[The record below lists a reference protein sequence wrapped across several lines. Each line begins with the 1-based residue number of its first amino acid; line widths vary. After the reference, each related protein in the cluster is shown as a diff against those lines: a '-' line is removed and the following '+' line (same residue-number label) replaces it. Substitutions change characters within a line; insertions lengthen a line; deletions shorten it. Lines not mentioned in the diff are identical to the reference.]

1 MDNDNIMDELI
12 ALIAKVQNEMEEH
25 KSKSV
30 KPYLDVF
37 KEYDDTLDF
46 DKYGFETQITKYG
59 AYVSYEILSK
69 VNNNVTVWNSD
80 KIIAR
85 VYVANNTNEVSS
97 IDVNTRD
104 SIDFSK
110 GKDFVDYYIYAREI
124 GAKLTRICYEHKDTI
139 GHKLNRI
146 NAGDEMSYFTEK
158 ITAVNH
164 MINFMKD
171 ITKHKLT
178 DKIWNEGGVNYK
190 DYGVDYNTGVLN
202 PGSGGST
209 VYINELQFS
218 RNNSGTYTV
227 ILKNNG
233 NTVATSTRCSQYN
246 LENIIETITR
256 NMNDWDK
263 ELFKNL

>member
-12 ALIAKVQNEMEEH
+12 ALIAKVQDEMTEY
-25 KSKSV
+25 KSKSA

-46 DKYGFETQITKYG
+46 DRYSFEVKVTKYH
-59 AYVSYEILSK
+59 SYSTYDITA
-69 VNNNVTVWNSD
+69 NIDNIATWNSD
-80 KIIAR
+80 KKIASI
-85 VYVANNTNEVSS
+85 YFKHDSS
-97 IDVNTRD
+97 EIYSVESNGRD
-104 SIDFSK
+104 NIDFDR
-110 GKDFVDYYIYAREI
+110 GKNYVDYFLYAKEI
-124 GAKLTRICYEHKDTI
+124 GVKLTRICYEHKDII
-139 GHKLNRI
+139 GQKLARI
-146 NAGDEMSYFTEK
+146 NSGEKIEYFTEK

-164 MINFMKD
+164 MLNFVKD

-178 DKIWNEGGVNYK
+178 NKIWNEGGVNYK
-190 DYGVDYNTGVLN
+190 DYDVDYNTGVLN

-209 VYINELQFS
+209 VYMNELQFS

-233 NTVATSTRCSQYN
+233 NTIATSTRCSQYN